1 MAAAAGK
8 RRRTGPPRI
17 MAAPLRLQ
25 GITKR
30 FGALT
35 AVDGVD
41 LEIRAGEVLALLGEN
56 GAGKSTL
63 MKLLYGFLP
72 LDAGRI
78 EIEGRPAQL
87 PDPRAAMAAGIG
99 MVFQNFTLIP
109 ALSVRDNLRLAWPDP
124 AAWRNRREDAAVV
137 ERLHRLAP
145 GIDPERRV
153 ADLPVGA
160 WQLVE
165 LAKVLNQDAR
175 LVILDEPSSVLTPQ
189 EAAALHGFVR
199 DLAAEGRRVVIITHK
214 LADVA
219 ACADRVAVM
228 RRGRLVDVAAAADRS
243 EGDLVTAMIGAR
255 APAPARPRPTGRPV
269 PRLELQGLSGRAV
282 DRIEGIDLAI
292 GAGEIVGVAGVAGN
306 GQQALAEIVAGLVVP
321 AAGQVLLDGRPV
333 ARPPE
338 AGGGGRFRSPIAYVP
353 EDPSRRAVVAELSLA
368 VNLAL
373 RRIPDLPWLRPLRG
387 LRAGAAGALA
397 DWDVRP
403 PEPERP
409 AGTLSGGNL
418 QKLVAARELGGG
430 PAAADGPPDGPG
442 AIVAC
447 YPTMGLDVK
456 ASAAIYERLFAHAG
470 RGAAILWLS
479 EDLDDLLRY
488 ADRIAVLH
496 HGRIAGLLPADGT
509 DAAALGRLMTAGR
522 ADAHAA

>member
-1 MAAAAGK
+1 M
-8 RRRTGPPRI
+8 TRI
-17 MAAPLRLQ
+17 DALPVRLQ
-25 GITKR
+25 GMTRR

-35 AVDGVD
+35 AVDDVD

-63 MKLLYGFLP
+63 MKLLYGFLKP
-72 LDAGRI
+72 DAGRL
-78 EIEGRPAQL
+78 EIEGRVVELA
-87 PDPRAAMAAGIG
+87 DPRAAMAAGIG

-109 ALSVRDNLRLAWPDP
+109 AMSVRDNLRLAWPGA
-124 AAWRNRREDAAVV
+124 AAWRNGREDTAVV
-137 ERLHRLAP
+137 ARLRRLAP
-145 GIDPERRV
+145 GIDPEARV

-165 LAKVLNQDAR
+165 LTKVLNLDAR

-189 EAAALHGFVR
+189 EAAALHGFIR
-199 DLAAEGRRVVIITHK
+199 ELAAEGRRVVIITHK
-214 LADVA
+214 LADVR
-219 ACADRVAVM
+219 ACADRVVVM
-228 RRGRLVDVAAAADRS
+228 RRGRVVDAAPAAARS
-243 EGDLVTAMIGAR
+243 EADLVTAMIGSR
-255 APAPARPRPTGRPV
+255 PPLPARPSAMAGAV
-269 PRLELQGLSGRAV
+269 PRLELQGLAGRAA
-282 DRIEGIDLAI
+282 DRIAGIDLTV
-292 GAGEIVGVAGVAGN
+292 GRGEILGIAGVAGN

-333 ARPPE
+333 ARPRD
-338 AGGGGRFRSPIAYVP
+338 GGRGAGSFRSPVAYIP
-353 EDPSRRAVVAELSLA
+353 EDPSRRGVVADLSLA

-373 RRIPDLPWLRPLRG
+373 RRIPALPWLRPLRG
-387 LRAGAAGALA
+387 AGGDAARLLA

-418 QKLVAARELGGG
+418 QKLVSARELSG
-430 PAAADGPPDGPG
+430 APP

-456 ASAAIYERLFAHAG
+456 AAAAIYERLFAHAAH
-470 RGAAILWLS
+470 GAAILWLS
-479 EDLDDLLRY
+479 EDLDDLLRH

-496 HGRIAGLLPADGT
+496 AGRIAGILPAAGADL
-509 DAAALGRLMTAGR
+509 AEIGRLMTGGAR
-522 ADAHAA
+522 ARAA